1 MTLRDSYYY
10 RQGGAALITA
20 LVMLVILTLLG
31 MAAMN
36 TTSLE
41 EKMALNMQQE
51 FASFH
56 ASESGYN
63 QAFSVTDSIVYE
75 QEKTMQITV
84 PDGTVVDVKT
94 NYRQNTPPPMKTDAM
109 YSASQF
115 QAAHFDVHSTASVNK
130 SQSSVRGG
138 IYQIIPGSYS
148 N

>member
-1 MTLRDSYYY
+1 MTSRYFVF
-10 RQGGAALITA
+10 RTQGGVALITA
-20 LVMLVILTLLG
+20 LVMLLILTLIG

-41 EKMALNMQQE
+41 EKMAINMQQE

-63 QAFSVTDSIVYE
+63 QAFIVTDSIVYE
-75 QEKTMQITV
+75 AENTMQITT
-84 PDGTVVDVKT
+84 PNGHVVDIKT
-94 NYRQNTPPPMKTDAM
+94 SYRQNTPPPMNTDAM
-109 YSASQF
+109 YSAAQF
-115 QAAHFDVHSTASVNK
+115 QAAHFDVHSTASVSR

-138 IYQIIPGSYS
+138 IYQILPGSYS